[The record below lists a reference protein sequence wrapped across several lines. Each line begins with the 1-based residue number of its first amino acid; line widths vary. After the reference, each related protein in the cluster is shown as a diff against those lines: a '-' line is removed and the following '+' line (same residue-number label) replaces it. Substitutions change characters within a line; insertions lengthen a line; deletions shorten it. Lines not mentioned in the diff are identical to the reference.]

1 MKRENE
7 NTLTEFL
14 KNRYVKHRFEDNTI
28 VLDRG
33 YFYKPQSNENIFGP
47 HVTVDNETY
56 YFIEDPPR
64 YAPLLTELPVGL
76 GAYVV
81 DTRTV
86 CSKKFSRTVTEVIGN
101 RVLNWHY
108 HETSAELTGYFIK
121 VSGKLSTT
129 IEKLLRTTLHFELKD
144 SFVLCCVSNTELK
157 ALKPELADNIE
168 FMHRIKLPTYKL
180 VGYRPLSDI
189 KDLLLPTV
197 KEFLDMKKID
207 YIPVKLNL
215 NIGKGPKLILPFESL
230 GYCANKDFLYKK
242 EDSEMKRKYNACRA
256 LIRQHVF
263 LAHATLFWF
272 IIDID
277 CRDISEEVKSWLLT
291 YPYYKSSTKPYGYH
305 ILVTSKFKPTK
316 RKYDFLHRYGSKI
329 ELLCGLWSFAPK
341 DGVVYNADASTDMDI
356 SEDMLV
362 NKRAT
367 FTEHVPSKPHDY
379 ETIQSR
385 IVDYLQN
392 EKVLWNRNIEFLEF
406 YPYDEVKQIWQ
417 IRIRSC
423 IEGFCPCKN
432 APANNNHNASICID
446 PKRFWM
452 RCFRNEVGSDCQ
464 TNALIWDLPLEESKV
479 FFPHVHSE
487 FFELYGIFPD
497 DEMKYSPGWLAKRF
511 LYSNKGY
518 VIHQKTLYERD
529 AYGIVQRC
537 SRDLLAVV
545 LDHFQLLKNI
555 CDINVIKY
563 GKQPKDSRFLGSN
576 KVIIRLNGDMTMVL
590 NHVKAGITDNMFLDK
605 LDTNYH
611 LIAFNNGVLDI
622 DNIESGVRVALKD
635 EYIMNKCRYGFE
647 MASNEEIE
655 SFKRK
660 IRPLFCSDE
669 EMDFRLTYAAKCLIC
684 SNREEMI
691 LFELGR
697 SDVLRYVEEVVFGDT
712 MASISP
718 DAFLARKTEARKE
731 KCIDLHTA
739 RTARL
744 WVCNHL
750 ELNRYNTLDRTQ
762 LNNFILRLTSRKRLN
777 HENQMVK
784 IRAPPIMISLLG
796 SPCLPYLPGLHVIKY
811 NSVENVS
818 VLKDDLAAKPEVYV
832 SMLLQ
837 YLREYMQHGLREPAS
852 IRELSS
858 RSIMENFNSWV
869 DYYFEKAE
877 AHIHKNSLHEMYKDT
892 VGNIEPLKFTS
903 LLRDC
908 AFKIGRGLFGKKLIK
923 QDQNWFDTFSSEKK
937 TVVKNLKLKLNY

>member
-28 VLDRG
+28 VLDKG

-64 YAPLLTELPVGL
+64 YELLLTELPVGP

-81 DTRTV
+81 DAGTV

-101 RVLNWHY
+101 RVLIWNY

-157 ALKPELADNIE
+157 AFKPELADNIE

-197 KEFLDMKKID
+197 KEFLDKTQVD
-207 YIPVKLNL
+207 YIPINL
-215 NIGKGPKLILPFESL
+215 EIEGKQKRLVPFTHVTYTASQSFLYDKVGENLRRYKECRKLIHCYAHL
-230 GYCANKDFLYKK
+230 G
-242 EDSEMKRKYNACRA
+242 
-256 LIRQHVF
+256 
-263 LAHATLFWF
+263 HATDKVYV
-272 IIDID
+272 IDID
-277 CRDISEEVKSWLLT
+277 CKDISDEVKGWLKR
-291 YPYYKSSTKPYGYH
+291 YPYYKSCTKEYGYH
-305 ILVTSKFKPTK
+305 ILVKSDFKPNK
-316 RKYDFLHRYGSKI
+316 RKYDFDQRYGSKI
-329 ELLCGLWSFAPK
+329 ELLCGLWSFATK
-341 DGVVYNADASTDMDI
+341 NEAVYNPDASMDMHI
-356 SEDMLV
+356 TKDMLV
-362 NKRAT
+362 Q
-367 FTEHVPSKPHDY
+367 TEVTMADHVPTKPHDY
-379 ETIQSR
+379 GKIQKQ
-385 IVDYLQN
+385 IVDYLQ
-392 EKVLWNRNIEFLEF
+392 KQPVLLDHNIEFLGFCNYNEL
-406 YPYDEVKQIWQ
+406 KQIWQ
-417 IRIRSC
+417 LRIRSC

-511 LYSNKGY
+511 LYSNKGF

-563 GKQPKDSRFLGSN
+563 GKQPKDSQFLGSN
-576 KVIIRLNGDMTMVL
+576 KVIMRLNGDMTMVL

-635 EYIMNKCRYGFE
+635 EYIMNKCRYDFE

-837 YLREYMQHGLREPAS
+837 YLREYMQHGLRVPAS

-903 LLRDC
+903 LLRGC